1 MFSKNRRP
9 SLRFFDTIYMRR
21 IMPPLK
27 IFKQMNHK
35 YIYLPIIL
43 SLCMVSPL
51 MAKELPMK
59 AGFDAR
65 SEVRASSTRSGEMK
79 QVVDS
84 KNNFWN
90 DLREKF
96 HRRDDNK
103 KARIEN
109 ENKDENRGKSS
120 EAHENVLLKRIDH
133 TYKVLNATA
142 NRLDKIAS
150 RIESRI
156 EKIKA
161 EGEQTTDAEASVK
174 LAKENLAEARVH
186 INLIVSTASS
196 TASTTDSSIFDK
208 IRTEAKTSKDSLIEA
223 RRNLSK
229 AIGFIKG
236 LERNLG
242 NEGEGGGQASSTEA
256 SVR

>member
-1 MFSKNRRP
+1 
-9 SLRFFDTIYMRR
+9 
-21 IMPPLK
+21 MPPLK

-43 SLCMVSPL
+43 SFGIVSPL

-65 SEVRASSTRSGEMK
+65 AEVHASSTRFGEMK
-79 QVVDS
+79 QIVES
-84 KNNFWN
+84 KR
-90 DLREKF
+90 DLISDLKEKF
-96 HRRDDNK
+96 IGRDGNK
-103 KARIEN
+103 N
-109 ENKDENRGKSS
+109 EDENRGKSS
-120 EAHENVLLKRIDH
+120 EARENVLIKRIDH
-133 TYKVLNATA
+133 TSKVLNATA

-156 EKIKA
+156 AKIKA
-161 EGEQTTDAEASVK
+161 EGEQTADAEASVK
-174 LAKENLAEARVH
+174 LAKENLIEARVH

-196 TASTTDSSIFDK
+196 TASTTDGSIFDK

-236 LERNLG
+236 LERNLD
-242 NEGEGGGQASSTEA
+242 NEGERGGQASSTEA
-256 SVR
+256 LEQ